1 MQWREILRKRTE
13 SSKSRTHS
21 PNDEDNVH
29 FVDGVFWSFAIE
41 DMTPAKAVAAQQS
54 SSNFGFVVEKFVQIE
69 FTVFQVWGFRTKS

>member
-13 SSKSRTHS
+13 SSKSRTPS
-21 PNDEDNVH
+21 PNDEDKIH
-29 FVDGVFWSFAIE
+29 FVDGVFWSFAVE